1 MSRETR
7 RELKGNGKNFE
18 AAAFSGNRGKGASH
32 HKKAK
37 AEHTSLGHSAPA
49 LEPVAPGQVQARAI
63 ELLTDVPGTARNSF
77 RLEKKMSR
85 SAELFRFIE
94 QLRFTDLVDFI
105 IVWAIIYGLLKLVRG
120 TRAVQM
126 AAGLLGVGL
135 LYQLSVILGLE
146 TLQFVMRN
154 TLLYF
159 GFAILVIFAPEIRS
173 ALMRVGSNIR
183 RPFGRARHTHEA
195 FEEVVL
201 AATTLSSRKIGALIV
216 LERNV
221 GLQNYI
227 DTGVELGAQLSY
239 DLLVTIFDPHTPL
252 HDGAAIIRNYKVAAA
267 SCFLPLTL
275 NPRLSKELGTRHR
288 AAIGITED
296 TDAVAVVVSEETGI
310 ISFVERGE
318 ITRYLNSAALRDRLR
333 EAFEPPSRITE
344 IIRPRRRTRR
354 ARKPETA
361 RESISES
368 FIK

>member
-1 MSRETR
+1 MT
-7 RELKGNGKNFE
+7 
-18 AAAFSGNRGKGASH
+18 
-32 HKKAK
+32 
-37 AEHTSLGHSAPA
+37 
-49 LEPVAPGQVQARAI
+49 
-63 ELLTDVPGTARNSF
+63 
-77 RLEKKMSR
+77 R
-85 SAELFRFIE
+85 SAELLKFLG
-94 QLRFTDLVDFI
+94 QLRLTDLVDFI
-105 IVWAIIYGLLKLVRG
+105 VVWAIIYGLLKLVRG

-135 LYQLSVILGLE
+135 LYQVSVFLGLE

-173 ALMRVGSNIR
+173 ALMRVGSNLR
-183 RPFGRARHTHEA
+183 RPWRFGRAKSGQQAYDEI
-195 FEEVVL
+195 VL
-201 AATTLSSRKIGALIV
+201 AAMTLSSRRIGALIV

-227 DTGVELGAQLSY
+227 DTGVTLGAVLSY

-252 HDGAAIIRNYKVAAA
+252 HDGAAIIRSYKLAAA

-296 TDAVAVVVSEETGI
+296 TDAVAVVVSEETGV
-310 ISFVERGE
+310 ISFVENGE
-318 ITRYLNSAALRDRLR
+318 ITRYLNSKSLR
-333 EAFEPPSRITE
+333 ERIREALAPSRRITE
-344 IIRPRRRTRR
+344 VVRPRGRARR
-354 ARKPETA
+354 AKTAGAESPREQVSET
-361 RESISES
+361 